1 MNNQEN
7 LDIPHPDPVWKMDKY
22 SIKQRREFIK
32 DTILDAKPNTVT
44 TLVCHSKREI
54 MLLNKAFT
62 KGLKS
67 KAAAKNFT
75 LEFAV
80 YTA

>member
-1 MNNQEN
+1 MKLN
-7 LDIPHPDPVWKMDKY
+7 KY
-22 SIKQRREFIK
+22 SIRQRREFIK
-32 DTILDAKPNTVT
+32 DIILDAKPNTST
-44 TLVCHSKREI
+44 TLVYHYEYEVI
-54 MLLNKAFT
+54 LLNKAFINS
-62 KGLKS
+62 LKK